1 MLARFRIAPIGAG
14 VHQGDPVADAVR
26 IVDESGLDYQ
36 VTAMDTLVEGEWE
49 EVMSVIRR
57 CVEAV
62 QEHSDRVACD
72 VRIESWEGH
81 DDQLSRNLARV
92 EERLEGEVST

>member
-1 MLARFRIAPIGAG
+1 MLARFSITPLGTG
-14 VHQGDPVADAVR
+14 VHRGDPVAEAVR
-26 IVDESGLDYQ
+26 IVDESGLEYQ

-62 QEHSDRVACD
+62 QEQSDRVACD
-72 VRIESWEGH
+72 VRIEAWKGH
-81 DDQLSRNLARV
+81 ADQLSRNVVRV
-92 EERLEGEVST
+92 EERLEQEVTT

>member
-1 MLARFRIAPIGAG
+1 MLVSFRIAPIGAG
-14 VHQGDPVADAVR
+14 IHQGDPVAEAVE

-49 EVMSVIRR
+49 EVMPVIRR

-62 QEHSDRVACD
+62 QEHSERVACD
-72 VRIESWEGH
+72 VRIEAWKGQQ
-81 DDQLSRNLARV
+81 DQLARKVNRV
-92 EERLEGEVST
+92 ERLKAEVST